1 MEFCF
6 EYCSDLM
13 REKNVFVIEKNNVF
27 GTVKDKIEYYLTF
40 YLKFLLGLVS
50 TYTYINLNNQNAI
63 LNK

>member
-1 MEFCF
+1 
-6 EYCSDLM
+6 M
-13 REKNVFVIEKNNVF
+13 REKNVFVIEKKNVF
-27 GTVKDKIEYYLTF
+27 ETVKDKIEYYLTF